1 MKLLRR
7 PWMIRAAFA
16 VIGVGVLLIA
26 FSIVWMWLYREIAD
40 IAPDWMT
47 ARRRGGLRASYFE
60 LAGLTGY
67 TIVGGISAVIAT
79 LALFRFVRVPDEV
92 FSPPPRSS
100 GYPFHGRELSPAAQI
115 QAGQEGYVGAKLD
128 QLAEVVRSPLTPP
141 PRKRD

>member
-1 MKLLRR
+1 MKHLRQ

-16 VIGVGVLLIA
+16 TIGVGALLIG

-40 IAPDWMT
+40 IAPEWVT
-47 ARRRGGLRASYFE
+47 ARRRGGVRASYLE

-67 TIVGGISAVIAT
+67 MLVGGIFALSATSV
-79 LALFRFVRVPDEV
+79 LFRLVQVPDEV
-92 FSPPPRSS
+92 FSPPRKS
-100 GYPFHGRELSPAAQI
+100 GDYPFHGRELSAEAQV
-115 QAGQEGYVGAKLD
+115 QAGQEGYIGAKLD